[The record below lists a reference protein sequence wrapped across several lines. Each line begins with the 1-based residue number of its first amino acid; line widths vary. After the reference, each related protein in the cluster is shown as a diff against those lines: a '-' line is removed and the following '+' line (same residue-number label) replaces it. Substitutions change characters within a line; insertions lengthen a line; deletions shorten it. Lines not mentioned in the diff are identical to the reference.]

1 MCDISNNKVPRD
13 MSSLFTLAS
22 NAHHY
27 NTKFSRAG
35 TFAIQNSRTQQR
47 IKSFSCFGA
56 KALNCIAFNI
66 RSLSKHKFKPAI
78 HGQLSD
84 ILFYFEDDYVDT
96 LTSTSRF

>member
-13 MSSLFTLAS
+13 ISSLFTLAS

-27 NTKFSRAG
+27 KTRFSRAG
-35 TFAIQNSRTQQR
+35 TFAIQNSRTQQM
-47 IKSFSCFGA
+47 IKFFSCFGA

-66 RSLSKHKFKPAI
+66 RSLSKHKLQAAI

-84 ILFYFEDDYVDT
+84 ILLFEDDYVDT